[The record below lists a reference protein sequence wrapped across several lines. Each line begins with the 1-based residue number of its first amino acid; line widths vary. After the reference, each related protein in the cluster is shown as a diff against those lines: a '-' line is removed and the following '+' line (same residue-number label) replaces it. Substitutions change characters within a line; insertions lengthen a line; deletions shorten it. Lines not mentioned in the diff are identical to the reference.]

1 MKILYKFA
9 IVGSLLLGF
18 SSCEKQSDTVQA
30 IILDSK
36 DITNE
41 GCGYLLLLEDSGL
54 VKPGYLPS
62 AYQHN
67 GMKVFVNYQHTGI
80 MDTCDFG
87 SKIYDRATITNIK
100 QNLER

>member
-1 MKILYKFA
+1 MNIFTK
-9 IVGSLLLGF
+9 
-18 SSCEKQSDTVQA
+18 
-30 IILDSK
+30 IILAGASILVIASCDKRSETVEARILDTQ

-54 VKPGYLPS
+54 VKPAYLPS

-67 GMKVFVNYQHTGI
+67 GMKVEVKYRHSGI

-87 SKIYDRATITNIK
+87 AKIYDRASILKIR
-100 QNLER
+100 QVRDR